1 LVVAAGIA
9 GETLGGVDF
18 PAVVVFLGGGED
30 VDEAFLLGEAVVL
43 CRLGVGFAGAAAV
56 VQLFNGQK
64 DGLHRVDG
72 VARRTARMM
81 AGFSATLAGT

>member
-1 LVVAAGIA
+1 LVVAASIA
-9 GETLGGVDF
+9 GETLGCVDF
-18 PAVVVFLGGGED
+18 PAVVIFLGRGED

-43 CRLGVGFAGAAAV
+43 CGLRVGFSGATAV

-64 DGLHRVDG
+64 DDRCKVDG
-72 VARRTARMM
+72 MGRRTARMI